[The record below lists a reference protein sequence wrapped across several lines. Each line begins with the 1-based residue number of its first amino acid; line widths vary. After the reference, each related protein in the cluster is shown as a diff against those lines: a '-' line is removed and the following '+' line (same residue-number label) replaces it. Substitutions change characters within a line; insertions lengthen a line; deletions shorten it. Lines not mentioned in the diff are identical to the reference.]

1 MAAIFRDEKTGLIKK
16 IGRLGSF
23 NVIITFEDVATR
35 CSFEPRSKLIL
46 EWKLE
51 IWVSIFNCARD
62 LNLIIHDVSY
72 FIDRS
77 FFSRLSKVRYFDL
90 KILKTNI
97 I

>member
-23 NVIITFEDVATR
+23 KIIITLENVTR

-51 IWVSIFNCARD
+51 FRF
-62 LNLIIHDVSY
+62 LILLEI
-72 FIDRS
+72 
-77 FFSRLSKVRYFDL
+77 
-90 KILKTNI
+90 
-97 I
+97 